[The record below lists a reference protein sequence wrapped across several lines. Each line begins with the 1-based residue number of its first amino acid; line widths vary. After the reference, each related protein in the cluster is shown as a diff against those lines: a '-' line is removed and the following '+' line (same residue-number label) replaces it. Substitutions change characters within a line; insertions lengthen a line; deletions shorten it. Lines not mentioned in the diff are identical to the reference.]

1 MKRWWFVAVLAVG
14 LSVAAVNAQFS
25 NNFSDDFL
33 NSPAGEAFMQSYGA
47 LKSNYLDQVDDD
59 TVIQGAIEGMLNSL
73 EDPYTSYADPSQTAR
88 RNEDMAGSFEGI
100 GAVLQPRN
108 REERTTVEIINV
120 YRGGPAWNAGVQRG
134 DIFAEV
140 DGESVEDAT
149 IDDIVGKVRGPRGT
163 EVELGMRRPGS
174 DDLVRFTIER
184 DTIQIVDVDS
194 TMLPNNVGYVSI
206 RSFGNQRV
214 YDQLTEQLVKLKEQG
229 ATSLVLDLRDNPG
242 GLLTQGI
249 LVSDEFLTEGDIVF
263 QRARGVTQ
271 RLATADEAA
280 FDLPMVVIIN
290 KNSASA
296 SEIVA
301 GALQDNG
308 RALVVGEES
317 FGKGV
322 GQSVLPLSNGGQLT
336 YLSFEW
342 LTPDRRSIN
351 KEGIKPDIEAEDTRF
366 PNVISVQG
374 QGAEPG
380 QEVEVSVGGKA
391 VGTATADEE
400 GNFSFYEAQARPE
413 QSDTQGQAL
422 VNLDTDNALMVAYQT
437 VLGLD
442 EEEPTTA
449 SKTQ

>member
-1 MKRWWFVAVLAVG
+1 MKRWWFTAVLVVG
-14 LSVAAVNAQFS
+14 LSLAAVNAQFS
-25 NNFSDDFL
+25 NNFSDEFL

-47 LKSNYLDQVDDD
+47 LKSNYLDQVDDE
-59 TVIQGAIEGMLNSL
+59 TVIQGAIQGMLEAL
-73 EDPYTSYADPSQTAR
+73 EDPYTSYADPDQTAR

-108 REERTTVEIINV
+108 REDRTTVEIINV

-140 DGESVEDAT
+140 DGENVEDAT
-149 IDDIVGKVRGPRGT
+149 IDEIVGMVRGPRGT
-163 EVELGMRRPGS
+163 EVELGMLRPGA

-184 DTIQIVDVDS
+184 DTIQIVDVES
-194 TMLPNNVGYVSI
+194 TLLPNNVGYLSI

-214 YDQLTEQLVKLKEQG
+214 YDQLTEGLAKLKEEG
-229 ATSLVLDLRDNPG
+229 ATSLILDLRDNPG

-280 FDLPMVVIIN
+280 FDLPMVVLVN

-308 RALVVGEES
+308 RALVVGEET

-351 KEGIKPDIEAEDTRF
+351 QEGIVPDIIAEDTRF
-366 PNVISVQG
+366 PDIITVQG
-374 QGAEPG
+374 QGAESG
-380 QEVEVSVGGKA
+380 EEVQIVVGGEV

-400 GNFSFYEAQARPE
+400 GNFSFFEAQERPE

-422 VNLDTDNALMVAYQT
+422 VNLDTDSALMVAYQT
-437 VLGLD
+437 VLNL
-442 EEEPTTA
+442 EEPETVTE
-449 SKTQ
+449 TP